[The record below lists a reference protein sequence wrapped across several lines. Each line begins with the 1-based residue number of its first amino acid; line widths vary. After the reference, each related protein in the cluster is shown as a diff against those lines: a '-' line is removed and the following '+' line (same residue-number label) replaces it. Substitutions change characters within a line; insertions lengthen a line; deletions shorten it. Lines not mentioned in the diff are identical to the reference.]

1 MIIISDLTGFVGVV
15 TNVTKNLNRTRE
27 YFTVH
32 FKESPTNMR
41 KIIISNHK
49 NSKVIRQKFLDAF
62 HNKAMIQVI
71 QVVAGTEVLFFNAYS
86 EVKEFAGIPTFDIN
100 EADATK
106 LEDVYDEGLVNSVV
120 GKIQFTG
127 EVVNKTY
134 TKGGKQ
140 RTDPMRECL
149 ISDGTSTVPLTL
161 V

>member
-49 NSKVIRQKFLDAF
+49 NSKVIRQKFLNAF

-86 EVKEFAGIPTFDIN
+86 EVKEFAVLTFDIN

-127 EVVNKTY
+127 DCQQNLY
-134 TKGGKQ
+134 
-140 RTDPMRECL
+140 
-149 ISDGTSTVPLTL
+149 
-161 V
+161 